1 MSVIR
6 RILIP
11 SDVTADHRA
20 VVQRYVERI
29 GDLSGSE
36 WALAIEAFNLL
47 RHAVVVRV
55 DDRAYTFAQIYAE
68 LVDAR
73 YATPFI
79 KGLLDLEEDIGQ
91 GGIPLWAT
99 SARRIYRDLT
109 EIGLHDPEHHPQS
122 RLLMA
127 YCLYWW
133 QSFCK
138 GYAFEVEI
146 FRDLERFGLRFQAHD
161 LLDPDDRRSRHDLLI
176 SNFRGDVK
184 TSTYFL
190 LKVSG
195 ERVSSDFLITRVW
208 LPDQRARTLVVF
220 LQDVTWEAID
230 GETLQAVLSDLGEVL
245 PRPACISYHGG
256 ELVVADYAD
265 WKEKMRDYQR
275 KRGELP

>member
-6 RILIP
+6 RIFIP
-11 SDVTADHRA
+11 PDVTADHRT

-29 GDLSGSE
+29 GELSGSE
-36 WALAIEAFNLL
+36 WPLVIEAFNLL

-55 DDRAYTFAQIYAE
+55 DDRAYTFAQIYEE

-79 KGLLDLEEDIGQ
+79 KGLLDLEDVGR
-91 GGIPLWAT
+91 GSIPLWAT
-99 SARRIYRDLT
+99 AARHIYRDLT
-109 EIGLHDPEHHPQS
+109 EIGLHDPERYPES

-138 GYAFEVEI
+138 GYALEVEI
-146 FRDLERFGLRFQAHD
+146 CRDLKRSGLRFQAHD
-161 LLDPDDRRSRHDLLI
+161 LLDPDDRRSPHDLLI

-184 TSTYFL
+184 TSVYFL

-195 ERVSSDFLITRVW
+195 ERVSSDFFITRVW
-208 LPDQRARTLVVF
+208 LPGRRARTLAVF
-220 LQDVTWEAID
+220 LRDVTWEAID
-230 GETLQAVLSDLGEVL
+230 GETLLTLLSDLGEVL
-245 PRPACISYHGG
+245 PRPARIPYHGG

-275 KRGELP
+275 KRRELP

>member
-6 RILIP
+6 RIFIP
-11 SDVTADHRA
+11 PDVTADHRT
-20 VVQRYVERI
+20 VVRRYVEHI
-29 GDLSGSE
+29 GDLSSSE
-36 WALAIEAFNLL
+36 WPLVIEAFNLL

-55 DDRAYTFAQIYAE
+55 DDRAYTFAQLYEE

-79 KGLLDLEEDIGQ
+79 KGLHDLEDVGR
-91 GGIPLWAT
+91 GSIPLWAAA
-99 SARRIYRDLT
+99 ARHIYRDLT
-109 EIGLHDPEHHPQS
+109 EIGLHDPEHYPES

-146 FRDLERFGLRFQAHD
+146 FRDLERSGLRFQAHD
-161 LLDPDDRRSRHDLLI
+161 LLDPAARRSPHDLLI

-184 TSTYFL
+184 TGVYFL
-190 LKVSG
+190 LKASG
-195 ERVSSDFLITRVW
+195 ERVSSDFFITRVW
-208 LPDQRARTLVVF
+208 LPTRRARTLAVF

-230 GETLQAVLSDLGEVL
+230 GETLLTLLSDLGEVL
-245 PRPACISYHGG
+245 PRPARIPYHGG
-256 ELVVADYAD
+256 HLVVADYAD
-265 WKEKMRDYQR
+265 WKERMREYQR
-275 KRGELP
+275 KRRELP